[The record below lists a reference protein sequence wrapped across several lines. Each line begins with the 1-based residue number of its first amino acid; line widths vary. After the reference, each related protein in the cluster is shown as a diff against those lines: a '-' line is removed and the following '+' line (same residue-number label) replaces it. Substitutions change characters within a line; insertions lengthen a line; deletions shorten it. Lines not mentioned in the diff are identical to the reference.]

1 MALRKHLRIGT
12 RKSTLAMIQARQ
24 VQESLG
30 SAWPGWTIE
39 LVPITT
45 TGDRLID
52 VPVESIE
59 GKGIFLKE
67 LEEALLNKT
76 IDCAVHSMKDVPT
89 EMLPEL
95 MIGAV
100 LKREDARDALIA
112 GFPLAELPRGAAIGT
127 GSSRRR
133 CQLLLSRPDLAIR
146 PIRGNIDTRI
156 RKWREGRFDG
166 LVLALAGLK
175 RAGMEHL
182 AAQVIPV
189 ETMLPAAGQGALGI
203 ETRAADKDL
212 LECIAFLDDRETRA
226 AVAAERAFLEAAGG
240 GCSLPI
246 GVYGEVRGDV
256 LHLAGR
262 IIQEESGAAA
272 EGNESGRIEDA
283 AAIGRRLAEKIF
295 NR

>member
-24 VQESLG
+24 VQEALG
-30 SAWPGWTIE
+30 RAWPDWTIE

-100 LKREDARDALIA
+100 LKK
-112 GFPLAELPRGAAIGT
+112 
-127 GSSRRR
+127 RR
-133 CQLLLSRPDLAIR
+133 CP
-146 PIRGNIDTRI
+146 
-156 RKWREGRFDG
+156 
-166 LVLALAGLK
+166 
-175 RAGMEHL
+175 
-182 AAQVIPV
+182 
-189 ETMLPAAGQGALGI
+189 
-203 ETRAADKDL
+203 
-212 LECIAFLDDRETRA
+212 
-226 AVAAERAFLEAAGG
+226 
-240 GCSLPI
+240 
-246 GVYGEVRGDV
+246 
-256 LHLAGR
+256 
-262 IIQEESGAAA
+262 
-272 EGNESGRIEDA
+272 
-283 AAIGRRLAEKIF
+283 
-295 NR
+295 